1 MSYKAVIFDLD
12 GTLLNTLGDLTD
24 AVNYGLARAG
34 LPLRTEE
41 EVMSFLGN
49 GIRRLV
55 ECAVPAGTAVEQT
68 DAVFDDFRDRYSRHY
83 LDKTVPYPGMVALC
97 QKLQKCGVKTALVT
111 NKTDPVAQEI
121 YKACFRAVMPVAIGE
136 QPRYAKKPA
145 PDMVEEALRQLGAE
159 KSEAVYVGDSE
170 VDLATAK
177 NSGLPCI
184 LVDWGFRKRSF
195 LETLGNDPIVST
207 PEELY
212 FQLTIDS

>member
-1 MSYKAVIFDLD
+1 MAYKAVIFDLD

-34 LPLRTEE
+34 LPLRAEQ
-41 EVMSFLGN
+41 EVMAFLGN

-55 ECAVPAGTAVEQT
+55 ERAVPAGTAAAQT
-68 DAVFDDFRDRYSRHY
+68 DAVFADFRDCYSRHY
-83 LDKTVPYPGMVALC
+83 LDKTAPYPGMVALC
-97 QKLQKCGVKTALVT
+97 EKLQKRGVKTALVT

-121 YKACFRAVMPVAIGE
+121 YNACFRAVMPVAIGE

-145 PDMVEEALRQLGAE
+145 PDMVEEALRQLDAD

-170 VDLATAK
+170 VDLQTAK

-184 LVDWGFRKRSF
+184 LVDWGFRSRSF
-195 LETLGNDPIVST
+195 LETLGNDIIVSS
-207 PEELY
+207 PEAL
-212 FQLTIDS
+212 FAQLTGDN